1 MFNQAIQ
8 MFYVDFL
15 VLQLPVMK
23 IDVGH
28 THEQLSDLGYQ
39 VTVFPPV
46 KQYFFITDFH
56 LGKSCT
62 TVLRFFFHTLSF
74 TLIGVL
80 EAKME
85 FSLWMRKEKKKKHDQ
100 IETLGRN
107 LSAYTQYSTALQ
119 WLKENKRICHTHTHI
134 HIYFIQMVTNMKSEI
149 ILPHSLFVFS
159 LRCCVGFCLSYIL
172 IVFQQGLN
180 HVTIQC
186 H

>member
-1 MFNQAIQ
+1 MRLGATSWCCEEHSSDPGFFDTGASCAVSLYMCPRPCPCPLRLFQ

-28 THEQLSDLGYQ
+28 THEQLSYLGYQ

-46 KQYFFITDFH
+46 KQYFIITDIH

-62 TVLRFFFHTLSF
+62 TVLRFFFPTLFF

-85 FSLWMRKEKKKKHDQ
+85 FSLRMRKLKKTHYQ

-119 WLKENKRICHTHTHI
+119 
-134 HIYFIQMVTNMKSEI
+134 
-149 ILPHSLFVFS
+149 
-159 LRCCVGFCLSYIL
+159 
-172 IVFQQGLN
+172 
-180 HVTIQC
+180 
-186 H
+186 